1 MQIHVKPAGAAAP
14 ASPLHVTAVL
24 DDKVGLPEGLSEAAK
39 KDWKGE
45 ARAWLLLY
53 GREHERHAL
62 LGLGAKKNLDA
73 EAIRRAAAVAAARAL
88 ALGVESFVLDWT
100 HALSTGAV
108 APHAFGRAAAEGVRL
123 ATYRFE
129 RFRGVGTPAKDQ
141 EKELRSA
148 TFLGGDEAFVAGVEE
163 GLVGAEAVCFARDLA
178 NAPGN
183 ALPPRELAAAAQ
195 SLAKGAGTRIACK
208 VFEET
213 ELKRLKMGAL
223 LGVAKGSSE
232 PARLVHLRYKPKA
245 KRGAKKPRRVV
256 LVGKGLTFDTGGI
269 SIKPAA
275 RMEEM
280 KFDMCGAAAVLG
292 VFRALRQLDFPH
304 EIHGVIACAENMPDG
319 KAQKPGDVVTAFDG
333 RTIEVLNTDAEGRLV
348 LADALSWASKT
359 LKPELM
365 LDLATL
371 TGAVV
376 VALGHEAT
384 GIMGDDGLCRELIAA
399 GEATGERC
407 WQLPLWDV
415 HREMMKSEVADLR
428 NINSP
433 NDGAGSTAGG
443 AFLSYFVGEGIK
455 WAHLDIA
462 GTAWGGKARDYG
474 PKKGAAGVGV
484 RLLLE
489 WLRAL

>member
-1 MQIHVKPAGAAAP
+1 MQIHVKEAGAAAP
-14 ASPLHVTAVL
+14 QSPLHVTAVL
-24 DDKVGLPEGLSEAAK
+24 DDKVGLPEGLSDAAK
-39 KDWKGE
+39 KDLKAE
-45 ARAWLLLY
+45 PRSWLLLY
-53 GREHERHAL
+53 GGERERHAF
-62 LGLGAKKNLDA
+62 LGLGAKKSLDA
-73 EAIRRAAAVAAARAL
+73 EGIRRAAAVAATRAL

-100 HALSTGAV
+100 HALSSGSV
-108 APHAFGRAAAEGVRL
+108 DPHALGRAAAEGLRL

-141 EKELRSA
+141 EKELKSV
-148 TFLGGDEAFVAGVEE
+148 TFLGGERAFQAGVEE
-163 GLVGAEAVCFARDLA
+163 GLIGAEAVCFARDLA

-183 ALPPRELAAAAQ
+183 ALTPRVLADEAQ
-195 SLAKGAGTRIACK
+195 ALAKGGARITCT
-208 VFEET
+208 VFEEA
-213 ELKRLKMGAL
+213 ELRRLKMGAL

-232 PARLVHLRYKPKA
+232 PARLVHLRYKPRA
-245 KRGAKKPRRVV
+245 KRGAKKPRRIV

-292 VFRALRQLDFPH
+292 VFHALRKLDFPH
-304 EIHGVIACAENMPDG
+304 EIHGVVASAENMPDG
-319 KAQKPGDVVTAFDG
+319 KAQKPGDVVTAYDG

-359 LKPELM
+359 LKPEVM

-376 VALGHEAT
+376 VALGHEAS
-384 GIMGDDGLCRELIAA
+384 GVMGDDGLCRELIAA
-399 GEATGERC
+399 GESTGERC

-415 HREMMKSEVADLR
+415 HREMMKSDVADLR

-443 AFLSYFVGEGIK
+443 AFLSYFIGQGIR

-489 WLRAL
+489 WLRAV

>member
-1 MQIHVKPAGAAAP
+1 MQIQVKDS
-14 ASPLHVTAVL
+14 ASAIKKSALFITAVF
-24 DDKVGLPEGLSEAAK
+24 DDKAALPAAMSEAAK
-39 KDWKGE
+39 KDFKGDARTWFLRYGTEFERE
-45 ARAWLLLY
+45 ALI
-53 GREHERHAL
+53 GM
-62 LGLGAKKNLDA
+62 GPSKKLDA
-73 EAIRRAAAVAAARAL
+73 ESVRRIAAVAANRAL
-88 ALGVESFVLDWT
+88 ALGVDSYVIDWS
-100 HALSTGAV
+100 HALAAEV
-108 APHAFGRAAAEGVRL
+108 VDAEWLGRAAAEGTRL
-123 ATYRFE
+123 ATYRYE
-129 RFRGVGTPAKDQ
+129 QHRGTGTPTKDRGKEVRSVVFIGAAKPF
-141 EKELRSA
+141 K
-148 TFLGGDEAFVAGVEE
+148 TGVQE
-163 GLVGAEAVCFARDLA
+163 GLAAAEAVCFARDVS

-183 ALPPRELAAAAQ
+183 ALPPRVMAEEAQ
-195 SLAKGAGTRIACK
+195 ALAKGAAQITCK
-208 VFEET
+208 IYEEA

-223 LGVAKGSSE
+223 LGVAKGSVE
-232 PARLVHLRYKPKA
+232 PPRLIHLRYKPRA
-245 KRGAKKPRRVV
+245 KRGVKSQRLV

-275 RMEEM
+275 RMEDM
-280 KFDMCGAAAVLG
+280 KYDMCGAAAVLG
-292 VFRALRQLDFPH
+292 VFRALRSLDFPH
-304 EIHGVIACAENMPDG
+304 EIHGVIASAENMPDG

-333 RTIEVLNTDAEGRLV
+333 KTIEVLNTDAEGRLV
-348 LADALSWASKT
+348 LADALSWACKHI
-359 LKPELM
+359 KPDAM

-384 GIMGDDGLCRELIAA
+384 GVMGDDQLCRELINA

-415 HREMMKSEVADLR
+415 HREMMKSDVADLR

-443 AFLSYFVGEGIK
+443 AFLSYFVDKEIP

-474 PKKGAAGVGV
+474 PKKGATGVAV

-489 WLRAL
+489 WLRGR